1 MLARNTEPQNF
12 VQRKG
17 FEPQPTMHR
26 INAEHGA
33 VHSRARGTTVQGSGS
48 SKVKCE
54 RAENHDDATT
64 AASME
69 AQIMRSVKRFSKTK

>member
-1 MLARNTEPQNF
+1 MSARNTELQNF
-12 VQRKG
+12 AQREG
-17 FEPQPTMHR
+17 FELQPTMHR

-48 SKVKCE
+48 SKVKCK

-69 AQIMRSVKRFSKTK
+69 AQTMRGVKRLTKTK